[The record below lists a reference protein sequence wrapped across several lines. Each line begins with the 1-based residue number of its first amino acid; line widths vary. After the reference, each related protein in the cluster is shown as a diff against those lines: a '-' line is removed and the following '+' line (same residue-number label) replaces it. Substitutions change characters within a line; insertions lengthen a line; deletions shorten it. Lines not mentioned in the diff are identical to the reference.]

1 MKFALTE
8 LKVLVF
14 ALIVVLAVY
23 TYLIVRWLF

>member
-23 TYLIVRWLF
+23 IYLIVKWLF